1 MYKWTVNLKF
11 LPEEVFLSKKLSI
24 FLLLMTVLTLVL
36 FSYKWISENN
46 KYLIDKYGKNY
57 KRNNIVGLGKL
68 CPNFIILT
76 IFTSNF
82 IGIAFARTLHYQ
94 FYSWYFHMIPYILWH
109 IRIPIV
115 LKIILFMF
123 IEISFNKFPAT
134 SLSSSILEISH
145 IIILFGIWLTPA
157 PIAVIED
164 IKITTKKQKA
174 NIKTK

>member
-1 MYKWTVNLKF
+1 MYKWTVNFKF

-24 FLLLMTVLTLVL
+24 VLLLMTVFTLVL

-46 KYLIDKYGKNY
+46 KYLVNKYGKNY
-57 KRNNIVGLGKL
+57 KRNSIIGVGKL

-109 IRIPIV
+109 INIPVI
-115 LKIILFMF
+115 LKLTLFIF
-123 IEISFNKFPAT
+123 IEVSFNIFPAT
-134 SLSSSILEISH
+134 SLSSSILQVSH
-145 IIILFGIWLTPA
+145 MIILLGIWFTPA
-157 PIAVIED
+157 PIAI
-164 IKITTKKQKA
+164 IKDESK
-174 NIKTK
+174 NKTK